1 MFGFRKIRQIK
12 HHACGFSSRTLITT
26 VCHLRICIESI
37 FYIQSTNCTLPHVET
52 IMFLPVVTLR
62 CLISLRF
69 QLLWLLYLALYLYES
84 SVMILKCFFFF
95 FEKSQTIFHI
105 FFLMLVSWCLLGGVT
120 HHPLCSQLLR
130 LDTFSWSCFQFE
142 NLIYS
147 ELKLA
152 WHVQLGQ
159 RWART
164 WFAVGPGSPPLSGL
178 GSGSWTLSGWPH
190 YALHD
195 FVCSII
201 STDLRVLHRRS
212 PCLHAASCINRWE
225 NL

>member
-1 MFGFRKIRQIK
+1 MKAVSWF
-12 HHACGFSSRTLITT
+12 
-26 VCHLRICIESI
+26 
-37 FYIQSTNCTLPHVET
+37 
-52 IMFLPVVTLR
+52 
-62 CLISLRF
+62 
-69 QLLWLLYLALYLYES
+69 W
-84 SVMILKCFFFF
+84 SVFFFF

-120 HHPLCSQLLR
+120 HHPRCSQLLR

-164 WFAVGPGSPPLSGL
+164 WLAVGPRSPPLSGL